1 MSGEKLNVVFVFAD
15 QWRYQALGFS
25 GDPNAKTPCLD
36 RLAAEGI
43 HFTHA
48 LSGHPVCCPARA
60 SLLTGQQPLT
70 HGVFLNDLPLR
81 PKGTTLGEAFKRAGY
96 RTGYIGK
103 WHVDGQGRS
112 NYIPPE
118 RRLGFEFWRAQECTH
133 DYNRSPYFT
142 ETGEARVWDG
152 YDAAA
157 QTREAQRFMRERAS
171 GDPFLLVLSWGPPH
185 NPYETAPQ
193 RFRALH
199 DPARIQLR
207 PNVPAALAETARN
220 ELAGYY
226 AHGSALDAYVGEL
239 RGTLREC
246 GIADR
251 TLFVFWS
258 DHGDMLHSQGQRRKQ
273 RPWDESVRVPLL
285 LDCPALFG
293 RQARAVDAL
302 IDTPDLAPTL
312 LDLAGLA
319 VPDTMQGRSYA
330 PYLLKGAPAP
340 AEAVLLGCPSPFGE
354 FLRKDG
360 AKEYRGVRTRRHTY
374 VKTHDGAWLLYDNA
388 RDPYQMNNLAGRL
401 EAAGLQAELERALQ
415 GLLDRDGD
423 RFEPGQAYI
432 DRWGYKPDANGTM
445 PYA

>member
-1 MSGEKLNVVFVFAD
+1 MPERLNVVFVFAD
-15 QWRYQALGFS
+15 QWRYQALGYA
-25 GDPNAKTPCLD
+25 GDPNAKTPSLD
-36 RLAAEGI
+36 RLAEEGI
-43 HFTHA
+43 CFTHA
-48 LSGHPVCCPARA
+48 ISGHPVCCPARA

-81 PKGTTLGEAFKRAGY
+81 PKGTTLGEAFKQAGY

-103 WHVDGQGRS
+103 WHVDGHGRS

-133 DYNRSPYFT
+133 DYNRSAYFT

-152 YDAAA
+152 YDAEA
-157 QTREAQRFMRERAS
+157 QTREAQRFIRERAL
-171 GDPFLLVLSWGPPH
+171 GDPFFLVLSWGPPH
-185 NPYETAPQ
+185 NPYETAPK
-193 RFRALH
+193 RFRDLH
-199 DPARIQLR
+199 DPARVHLR
-207 PNVPAALAETARN
+207 PNVPPSLAAAARN

-246 GIADR
+246 GIAER

-273 RPWDESVRVPLL
+273 RPWDESIRVPLL
-285 LDCPALFG
+285 MDCPALFG
-293 RQARAVDAL
+293 RQARKADAL

-319 VPDTMQGRSYA
+319 IPDSMRGRSYA
-330 PYLLKGAPAP
+330 PYLIKDAPAP
-340 AEAVLLGCPSPFGE
+340 ADAVLIACPSPFGE

-360 AKEYRGVRTRRHTY
+360 AKEYRGVRTKRHTY
-374 VKTHDGAWLLYDNA
+374 VKTLGGAWLLYDNE
-388 RDPYQMNNLAGRL
+388 RDQYQMNNLAGRP
-401 EAAGLQAELERALQ
+401 EAASLQADLERTLQ
-415 GLLDRDGD
+415 ALLDRDGD

-432 DRWGYKPDANGTM
+432 DHWEYKPDANGTM
-445 PYA
+445 PYH